1 MRNSRLRLAP
11 LLPLSRVIAA
21 GLILGIALGGC
32 WLKHGLED
40 KGPDDPSGW
49 AITKSW
55 TGGVTERKE
64 PDAFTVTGPWAL
76 EWEMHLRTDSSG
88 FTRLKIELLGA
99 RGDGKPVDTLVATTK
114 ASSGLK
120 RYAPGTYRLRIK
132 SEGSS
137 RHSWLT
143 AWRVAVREKGA
154 TR

>member
-1 MRNSRLRLAP
+1 MRILRLRLAP
-11 LLPLSRVIAA
+11 LLPLSLVATA
-21 GLILGIALGGC
+21 GLILGSALGGC
-32 WLKHGLED
+32 WLKHGLEE

-49 AITKSW
+49 AITRWW

-64 PDAFTVTGPWAL
+64 PDPFTVNGPWAL

-88 FTRLKIELLGA
+88 FTRLKLELLDA
-99 RGDGKPVDTLVATTK
+99 QGDGKPVDTLVATTK
-114 ASSGLK
+114 AGSGLK

-137 RHSWLT
+137 RRSWLI

-154 TR
+154 RR